1 MNVKNSA
8 CLMMATFI
16 ENIRDKK
23 SFIPAKE
30 YVLEAILKTI
40 NSRSVF
46 MTLKLTLQKAL
57 DELYKADSSKYPFLL
72 TSRSLFFI

>member
-8 CLMMATFI
+8 CLMMATLI
-16 ENIRDKK
+16 ESIRDKK

-30 YVLEAILKTI
+30 YVLESILKTI

-57 DELYKADSSKYPFLL
+57 DELYKADKSKFIFQLPF
-72 TSRSLFFI
+72 RILFFT